1 MGGKKISLDEKKA
14 IIKVYEYFKLTA
26 ERGKLR
32 IRLSNYAKRTMD
44 IFKLKER
51 TLMKIISDKSKAND
65 TEVES
70 SEPKCEKRGQKEKL
84 DTFQKD

>member
-1 MGGKKISLDEKKA
+1 MRKKNNH
-14 IIKVYEYFKLTA
+14 YEYFKLEA

-32 IRLSNYAKRTMD
+32 IRISNYAKRTMD

-51 TLMKIISDKSKAND
+51 YLMKIISDKSKAND

-70 SEPKCEKRGQKEKL
+70 FKM
-84 DTFQKD
+84 

>member
-1 MGGKKISLDEKKA
+1 MNISNQKLKGGNSGFAFL
-14 IIKVYEYFKLTA
+14 
-26 ERGKLR
+26 
-32 IRLSNYAKRTMD
+32 NAKRTMD

-70 SEPKCEKRGQKEKL
+70 SEPKCEKRGRKEKL
-84 DTFQKD
+84 DTFQKDLTQMKIKS